1 MKQRLQRKLC
11 GAIVTLW
18 AILPPQCEAWNHPGH
33 MLSGVIT
40 YQILQRESPATIQTM
55 RSILQ
60 MHPWY
65 ESLWREELGKLPQ
78 AERDETLFKL
88 AARWA
93 DDIRRRDP
101 AENRPLWHFINW
113 PFKPEGEPES
123 VQTKPPAKENIVTAI
138 VANERLARTAVADQR
153 AIAVSWLFHLAGD
166 IHQPLHT
173 IGLFTREYPNGDRG
187 GNQMCVRVG
196 TDRPALPLH
205 RVWDGLL
212 TSSNNA
218 RTLRNM
224 ATELRRKF
232 PRSSLN
238 ELSDTEPETWSKESF
253 EIATKVAYQNGALRG
268 TPKGQHK
275 DCREVTDAAVI
286 PTGYTAVAR
295 PIADRR
301 MILAGYRLAELLKT
315 VSKN

>member
-1 MKQRLQRKLC
+1 
-11 GAIVTLW
+11 
-18 AILPPQCEAWNHPGH
+18 
-33 MLSGVIT
+33 
-40 YQILQRESPATIQTM
+40 M

-101 AENRPLWHFINW
+101 AENHPLWHFLNW

-123 VQTKPPAKENIVTAI
+123 VQTKPPAK
-138 VANERLARTAVADQR
+138 
-153 AIAVSWLFHLAGD
+153 
-166 IHQPLHT
+166 
-173 IGLFTREYPNGDRG
+173 
-187 GNQMCVRVG
+187 
-196 TDRPALPLH
+196 
-205 RVWDGLL
+205 
-212 TSSNNA
+212 
-218 RTLRNM
+218 
-224 ATELRRKF
+224 
-232 PRSSLN
+232 
-238 ELSDTEPETWSKESF
+238 
-253 EIATKVAYQNGALRG
+253 
-268 TPKGQHK
+268 
-275 DCREVTDAAVI
+275 VTDAAVI

-315 VSKN
+315 VSQN